1 MANVNILIL
10 LYHNVCLTGNMMML
24 IQLTHQIVDTSWN
37 IFHSYERD
45 SSFPAV
51 YIYYYSGFFLN
62 ICRYNG
68 N

>member
-10 LYHNVCLTGNMMML
+10 LNHNVYLIGNMMML
-24 IQLTHQIVDTSWN
+24 IQLTHQIADTSWN

-51 YIYYYSGFFLN
+51 YI
-62 ICRYNG
+62 
-68 N
+68 